1 MLSRLMHQCYPTICC
16 FLILLL
22 TPLFSASAA
31 ELPRE
36 TFNTE
41 LQPSKGQ
48 IITVPVGGNLQ
59 AALQQAQPGDVIE
72 LQPGAVYTGPFEL
85 PVKKQGDG
93 WIIITSAGADKN
105 LPLPGSRIRPE
116 NASAMAVLEA
126 AHGSVLSAE
135 NGAGYYRLIGIII
148 RPQPGRYLTNLISLG
163 SEART
168 WNQLPHH
175 IIIDRCIL
183 HGDPLLGARRG
194 IALNSSYTA
203 VIDSHFFDFM
213 EQDADSQAI
222 AGWNGPGPFKIINN
236 YLEGAGEN
244 IMFGGADSLIRDMV
258 PADIEIRANHF
269 YKPLHWKI
277 GHPEYAGT
285 PWTIKNL
292 FELKNA
298 RRVLLE
304 GNLLEHN
311 WLHAQAGFAVLL
323 TVRTEDGRMPWA
335 VVEDV
340 TIINNVIRHAG
351 NGINLLGRDDG
362 RRPGGQTRRILI
374 ANNIFEDI
382 GGDWGGGR
390 LFQLLNGTEDV
401 VIRNNSA
408 LQTDSIIMSD
418 GAPHRRFVFEGN
430 VAPHNRYGI
439 TGSGSQSGK
448 HSLERHFP
456 DALVQNNVIVG
467 GSRGAYPAGNQF
479 PGSLTAAEK
488 IAGQGVDLN
497 TLCAALKQAL
507 PAFPLIY
514 QCMDY

>member
-1 MLSRLMHQCYPTICC
+1 MLSRMLHHCYPNIFC
-16 FLILLL
+16 FFILMS
-22 TPLFSASAA
+22 TPLLSASAA

-36 TFNTE
+36 TINTT
-41 LQPSKGQ
+41 LQTSIGQ
-48 IITVPVGGNLQ
+48 IINVPVNGNLQ
-59 AALQQAQPGDVIE
+59 SALRQARPGDIIE

-85 PVKKQGDG
+85 PAKKQGDD

-105 LPLPGSRIRPE
+105 LPLPGSRIQLE
-116 NASAMAVLEA
+116 NTPAMAILEA
-126 AHGSVLSAE
+126 ASGSVLSAE
-135 NGAGYYRLIGIII
+135 NGASYYRLIGIII
-148 RPQPGRYLTNLISLG
+148 RPQPGHYVTNLVSLG

-168 WNQLPHH
+168 RNQLPHH

-194 IALNSSYTA
+194 VALNSSHTA
-203 VIDSHFFDFM
+203 IIDSHFSDFK
-213 EQDADSQAI
+213 EQGADSQAI

-244 IMFGGADSLIRDMV
+244 IMFGGADSLISDMV

-269 YKPLHWKI
+269 YKPLRWKI

-285 PWTIKNL
+285 AWTIKNL

-311 WLHAQAGFAVLL
+311 WRHAQAGFAVLL

-340 TIINNVIRHAG
+340 TITNNVIRHAG

-362 RRPGGQTRRILI
+362 LQPGGQTRRILI
-374 ANNIFEDI
+374 SNNIFEDI

-439 TGSGSQSGK
+439 TGAGSQSGK
-448 HSLERHFP
+448 PSLERHFP
-456 DALVQNNVIVG
+456 DARVQNNVIAG
-467 GSRGAYPAGNQF
+467 GRRGAYPSGNQF
-479 PGSLTAAEK
+479 PRSLPVTEAM
-488 IAGQGVDLN
+488 AGQGVDLIA
-497 TLCAALKQAL
+497 LCAAVKQAL

>member
-1 MLSRLMHQCYPTICC
+1 MLSRARRQCCSFSLL
-16 FLILLL
+16 FLLI
-22 TPLFSASAA
+22 TCASAA

-36 TFNTE
+36 YLDTDLPVF
-41 LQPSKGQ
+41 SGR
-48 IITVPVGGNLQ
+48 IIAVPAGGNLQ
-59 AALQQAQPGDVIE
+59 AALQRAQRGDVIE

-85 PVKKQGDG
+85 PAKKSGDG
-93 WIIITSAGADKN
+93 WILITTAGADKN
-105 LPLPGSRIRPE
+105 LPLPGNRIGLQHKP
-116 NASAMAVLEA
+116 AMAVLESA
-126 AHGSVLSAE
+126 GGSVVTAE
-135 NGAGYYRLIGIII
+135 NGAGYYRLTGIII
-148 RPQPGRYLTNLISLG
+148 RPRPGHYLTNLISLG
-163 SEART
+163 SETR
-168 WNQLPHH
+168 NRNLLPHH
-175 IIIDRCIL
+175 ITIDRCIV

-194 IALNSSYTA
+194 LAMNSSHTA
-203 VIDSHFFDFM
+203 VIDSYFSDFM
-213 EQDADSQAI
+213 EIDADSQAI
-222 AGWNGPGPFKIINN
+222 AGWNGPGPFKIVNN

-244 IMFGGADSLIRDMV
+244 IMFGGADSLIRQLV
-258 PADIEIRANHF
+258 PADIEIRYNHF
-269 YKPLHWKI
+269 YKPLRWKI

-285 PWTIKNL
+285 PWTVKNL

-340 TIINNVIRHAG
+340 TITNNVIRHAG

-382 GGDWGGGR
+382 GGEWGGGR

-408 LQTDSIIMSD
+408 WQTDSIIMSD
-418 GAPHRRFVFEGN
+418 GAPHHRFVFEGN

-439 TGSGSQSGK
+439 TGAGSQSGK
-448 HSLERHFP
+448 PSLERHFP
-456 DALVQNNVIVG
+456 GALVQNNVIAG
-467 GSRGAYPAGNQF
+467 GRHGAYPAGNQF
-479 PGSLTAAEK
+479 PRSLTAAEK
-488 IAGQGVDLN
+488 KAGQGVDLN
-497 TLCAALKQAL
+497 ALCSAVKQAL
-507 PAFPLIY
+507 PAFPLIS
-514 QCMDY
+514 QCREY

>member
-1 MLSRLMHQCYPTICC
+1 MLYRCCPNIYLWLVLTIA
-16 FLILLL
+16 
-22 TPLFSASAA
+22 PLFSATAA

-36 TFNTE
+36 MINTE
-41 LQPSKGQ
+41 PKPVIGQ
-48 IITVPVGGNLQ
+48 IISVPAGGNLR
-59 AALQQAQPGDVIE
+59 AALQRAQPGDVIE

-85 PVKKQGDG
+85 PVKKSADD
-93 WIIITSAGADKN
+93 WITITSAGADKN
-105 LPLPGSRIRPE
+105 LPVPGSRIRPQNE
-116 NASAMAVLEA
+116 PAMAVLESA
-126 AHGSVLSAE
+126 RGSVLSAE
-135 NGAGYYRLIGIII
+135 NGASYYRLVGIII
-148 RPQPGRYLTNLISLG
+148 RPQTGRYLTNLVSLG

-168 WNQLPHH
+168 VSQLPHH

-183 HGDPLLGARRG
+183 RGDPQRGARRG
-194 IALNSSYTA
+194 IALNSRHTA
-203 VIDSHFFDFM
+203 VIDSHFSDFM

-222 AGWNGPGPFKIINN
+222 AGWNGPGPFKIVNN

-244 IMFGGADSLIRDMV
+244 IMFGGADSLISDMV

-269 YKPLHWKI
+269 FKPLRWRI
-277 GHPEYAGT
+277 GHPEYSGT

-304 GNLLEHN
+304 GNLLEHS

-340 TIINNVIRHAG
+340 TITNNVIRHAG

-401 VIRNNSA
+401 VVRNNKA

-430 VAPHNRYGI
+430 VVPHNRYGI
-439 TGSGSQSGK
+439 TGDSTQPGM
-448 HSLERHFP
+448 HSLDRHFP
-456 DALVQNNVIVG
+456 GALVRNNVIAG
-467 GSRGAYPAGNQF
+467 GSRGAYPDGNHF
-479 PGSLTAAEK
+479 PRSLAASEK
-488 IAGQGVDLN
+488 ILDSGVDLK
-497 TLCAALKQAL
+497 TLCAAMKQAL
-507 PAFPLIY
+507 PPHPFIY
-514 QCMDY
+514 QCLEY

>member
-1 MLSRLMHQCYPTICC
+1 MQRWSYPSIFCLFILMIAP
-16 FLILLL
+16 
-22 TPLFSASAA
+22 PVSAAEA

-36 TFNTE
+36 FLHTE
-41 LQPSKGQ
+41 PQPVTGRT
-48 IITVPVGGNLQ
+48 IPVPAGGDLR
-59 AALQQAQPGDVIE
+59 AALHQAQPGDVIE

-85 PVKKQGDG
+85 PAKKSGEG
-93 WIIITSAGADKN
+93 WIVITSAGADKT
-105 LPLPGSRIRPE
+105 LPTPGSRIRPE
-116 NASAMAVLEA
+116 NTPAMAVLESA
-126 AHGSVLSAE
+126 RGSVLNAE
-135 NGAGYYRLIGIII
+135 NGAAWYRLVGIII
-148 RPQPGRYLTNLISLG
+148 RPQPGRYLTNLVSLG

-168 WNQLPHH
+168 ESQLPHH

-203 VIDSHFFDFM
+203 IIDSHFSNFM

-222 AGWNGPGPFKIINN
+222 AGWNGPGPFKIVNN

-269 YKPLHWKI
+269 YKPLRWKI

-285 PWTIKNL
+285 PWTVKNL

-340 TIINNVIRHAG
+340 TITNNVIRHAG

-362 RRPGGQTRRILI
+362 RRPGGHTRRILI
-374 ANNIFEDI
+374 ANNLFEDI
-382 GGDWGGGR
+382 GGNWGGGR

-418 GAPHRRFVFEGN
+418 GIPHRGFVFKGN
-430 VAPHNRYGI
+430 VVPHNRYGI
-439 TGSGSQSGK
+439 TGNGTQPGK
-448 HSLERHFP
+448 QSLERHFP
-456 DALVQNNVIVG
+456 NALVQHNVIAG
-467 GSRGAYPAGNQF
+467 GSPGAYPAGNHF
-479 PGSLTAAEK
+479 PRSLPFAE
-488 IAGQGVDLN
+488 AGQGVDLN
-497 TLCAALKQAL
+497 ALCAAIKQAL

-514 QCMDY
+514 QCMEY